1 VNLRLREFRD
11 SDLDILAAMVG
22 DAEQMR
28 FYRERGYGS
37 WLIELGP
44 QSRFA
49 GYCGIRPLDLEGVSE
64 IEIGWHVHKQFWSQ
78 GIATRAATM
87 ARDAAASRFG
97 LSRLIAVVHPD
108 HAASRRVAENLGMH
122 QERTTVLED
131 DYRAVIYAAELPGP
145 GWARQKSRTA
155 WSKRSGCSRLET

>member
-1 VNLRLREFRD
+1 VNLRLREFRN

-22 DAEQMR
+22 DTEQMR
-28 FYRERGYGS
+28 FYPRPKTRAEASAWITRNRALYRERGYGS

-87 ARDAAASRFG
+87 ARDAASSRFG

-108 HAASRRVAENLGMH
+108 HAASRRVAENVGMH

-131 DYRAVIYAAELPGP
+131 DYPAVIYAADLPGP
-145 GWARQKSRTA
+145 G
-155 WSKRSGCSRLET
+155 

>member
-28 FYRERGYGS
+28 FYPRPKTRAEASAWINRNRVLYRVRGYGS

-44 QSRFA
+44 QLRFA

-78 GIATRAATM
+78 GIATGAATM

-97 LSRLIAVVHPD
+97 ISRLIAVVHPD
-108 HAASRRVAENLGMH
+108 HTASRRVAENVGMH

-131 DYRAVIYAAELPGP
+131 DYPAVIYATDL
-145 GWARQKSRTA
+145 R
-155 WSKRSGCSRLET
+155 